1 MSKGDKKMNKMPKTL
16 EELAEML
23 SKRDGISYEEELA
36 IIRDTA
42 ADMEQAFYSGSLDLA
57 EQILRE
63 DLGLE
68 PDYLDLFIF

>member
-1 MSKGDKKMNKMPKTL
+1 MPKTL
-16 EELAEML
+16 EELAVML

-36 IIRDTA
+36 AIRDA
-42 ADMEQAFYSGSLDLA
+42 AVNMEHAFYNGNLNEA
-57 EQILRE
+57 EDILRE